1 MNLRPLLVALL
12 SLVLATA
19 AYARGELLPAH
30 ERVVLGNGAVL
41 LLSEK
46 HDVPLIGLRAVVR
59 GGAVGDP
66 AGRNGLA
73 SLLAGMLEKGAG
85 GRDAAAFAEAVAAAG
100 GELYATADLEAV
112 TVGAEFLS
120 RDAEL
125 MLELVGDM
133 LLEPALAEAEFAKL
147 RDRSIN
153 LLKAAKSANP
163 GRLLSTYGTAFLFAD
178 HPYGNPVG
186 GSETTLADITHEDLL
201 AFYRDHVGGDR
212 LIITAVG
219 DFNTEAMKQR
229 LIERFGSWRA
239 AAEPPP
245 RAPALVRQPGRRLL
259 LVDAPDTTQTYFWIG
274 NVAVPYTYSRRAELT
289 LANTVFGGRFTSMLN
304 SKLRVESGLTYGARS
319 ELGRL
324 SASGYAMIS
333 SFTETTKTVEAID
346 MAVDIQARL
355 RNSGISKEQI
365 ESARNYVMGQF
376 PPRLETAS
384 QLAEQFAV
392 LERYGLSAAYVN
404 DFPAALAAV
413 SPNDIAAV
421 VEEVYAADADLV
433 FVLIADADAV
443 RDAVSAYGPVT
454 EISISDPSFRPWL
467 QAAGR
472 Q

>member
-1 MNLRPLLVALL
+1 MNLRL
-12 SLVLATA
+12 LVLAVVSVVLPTVA
-19 AYARGELLPAH
+19 NARGELLPVH
-30 ERVVLGNGAVL
+30 ERIALDNGTIL

-59 GGAVGDP
+59 GGAVADP
-66 AGRNGLA
+66 VGRNGLA

-85 GRDAAAFAEAVAAAG
+85 SRDAAEFAEAVAAFG
-100 GELYATADLEAV
+100 GELYATADLEAI

-125 MLELVGDM
+125 MLELVADM
-133 LLEPALAEAEFAKL
+133 LLRPTLDEAEFTKL

-163 GRLLSTYGTAFLFAD
+163 GRLLSTYGSAFLFAD

-201 AFYRDHVGGDR
+201 AFYQDHVGGDR
-212 LIITAVG
+212 LIITVVG
-219 DFNTEAMKQR
+219 DFNAEAMKQR
-229 LIERFGSWRA
+229 LVERFGGWRA
-239 AAEPPP
+239 AAEPLPEL
-245 RAPALVRQPGRRLL
+245 PALVRQPGRRLL
-259 LVDAPDTTQTYFWIG
+259 LVDAPDITQTYFWVG
-274 NVAVPYTYSRRAELT
+274 NVAVPFAYSRRAELT

-304 SKLRVESGLTYGARS
+304 SKLRVESGLTYGAWS
-319 ELGRL
+319 QLGRL

-333 SFTETTKTVEAID
+333 SFTETGKTVEAID
-346 MAVDIQARL
+346 MAIDIQARL

-384 QLAEQFAV
+384 QLAEQFAT

-404 DFPAALAAV
+404 EFPAALAAV

-433 FVLIADADAV
+433 FILVADADAV
-443 RDAVSAYGPVT
+443 RDAVSRYGTVT
-454 EISISDPSFRPWL
+454 EISISEPSFRAWL
-467 QAAGR
+467 EPAG
-472 Q
+472 QQ